1 MALGEAVW
9 EAVYLVE
16 FFLFHSISLLL
27 FAFKKTGILH
37 ICGYDPS
44 RHSFL
49 MYWYVWEIM
58 WDVQN

>member
-1 MALGEAVW
+1 MGSCVPRAV
-9 EAVYLVE
+9 
-16 FFLFHSISLLL
+16 LFVSFRSLLL